1 MARRPYK
8 TALPAPYLKRVS
20 WAHPDEAR
28 PKAYPFSLP
37 FLQDPDWEVE
47 FTSPVTIILGENGSG
62 KSTIIEALAALAG
75 YDEAGGASGYMPVD
89 HSHALDRSGTG
100 LAEHLRGSW
109 LPKITN
115 GWFFK
120 AESFW
125 SIARYLDQTAI
136 EDGGIPPDFLSHS
149 HGEGFLR
156 VFAERCARQ
165 GLYLLDEP
173 ESALSP
179 ARQMDLLEML
189 AGVQESASSQV
200 IMATHSPILMAIPGA
215 RLLQLTRFGLDEVT
229 LEQTRHFRLYRAFCL
244 DPHGFVAE
252 ELRERREN
260 AAERE
265 L

>member
-75 YDEAGGASGYMPVD
+75 YDEAGGGKGSMPVD
-89 HSHALDRSGTG
+89 HSLAQDISGGG
-100 LAEHLRGSW
+100 LAGHLRGSW
-109 LPKITN
+109 LPKITS
-115 GWFFK
+115 GWFFR
-120 AESFW
+120 AETFW
-125 SIARYLDQTAI
+125 SVARWLDQL
-136 EDGGIPPDFLSHS
+136 DGPRPDFLSHS

-156 VFAERCARQ
+156 LFAERCARQ

-252 ELRERREN
+252 ELRERRER
-260 AAERE
+260 AAESE